1 MDINNL
7 FKTIY
12 TSPVTVTQFF
22 TMAGFSLLFGI
33 LYTFIISFR
42 NIGAGIAIGGG
53 PGGMGGGPH
62 GRW

>member
-33 LYTFIISFR
+33 LYTLRIENK
-42 NIGAGIAIGGG
+42 NI
-53 PGGMGGGPH
+53 
-62 GRW
+62 